1 MSDIAETIREQF
13 GKGDAIRDA
22 GNTTPADVER
32 HDNIL
37 YGSDPKWQILD
48 VYRPKNHAGK
58 LPVII
63 SYHGGGWVYG
73 TKEVYQWY
81 CMSLAQRGFAVINYT
96 YRLAPEFKYPAPL
109 EDCALV
115 IKWMQAH
122 SEKFGFDL
130 DHVFGVGDS
139 AGGNGLG
146 LFACILSNPDYAR
159 FYPFAPKDFHFTAI
173 ALNCGAYGMD
183 ENDPNSLD
191 MQIMKIFLPEC
202 SHELLER
209 MNVHHWITAAYPP
222 VFLMTADGD
231 FLKKQAGE
239 LANTLLEENV
249 PFAFHF
255 YKGKNEPLPH
265 VFHCNVKTADAA
277 RCNDD
282 ECAFFK
288 SFLKD

>member
-96 YRLAPEFKYPAPL
+96 YRLAPEFK
-109 EDCALV
+109 
-115 IKWMQAH
+115 
-122 SEKFGFDL
+122 S
-130 DHVFGVGDS
+130 
-139 AGGNGLG
+139 
-146 LFACILSNPDYAR
+146 R
-159 FYPFAPKDFHFTAI
+159 
-173 ALNCGAYGMD
+173 
-183 ENDPNSLD
+183 
-191 MQIMKIFLPEC
+191 
-202 SHELLER
+202 R
-209 MNVHHWITAAYPP
+209 
-222 VFLMTADGD
+222 VFL
-231 FLKKQAGE
+231 
-239 LANTLLEENV
+239 
-249 PFAFHF
+249 
-255 YKGKNEPLPH
+255 
-265 VFHCNVKTADAA
+265 
-277 RCNDD
+277 
-282 ECAFFK
+282 
-288 SFLKD
+288 